1 MASRSNWARR
11 RWLDFRQG
19 HAIYLVFLMTFANFV
34 TIQYA
39 LLVDR
44 IPSLSSIFANI
55 GIFAVIFVAA
65 YIPIAILVGYWHRKS
80 QMRVEQEAI
89 FNENVIGARMWL
101 FMLELIEGKV
111 SEKEKNEM
119 RKMLARIINKQPE
132 DREAELEKKA
142 EETTPVD
149 HRQDDRD

>member
-1 MASRSNWARR
+1 
-11 RWLDFRQG
+11 
-19 HAIYLVFLMTFANFV
+19 MTFANFV